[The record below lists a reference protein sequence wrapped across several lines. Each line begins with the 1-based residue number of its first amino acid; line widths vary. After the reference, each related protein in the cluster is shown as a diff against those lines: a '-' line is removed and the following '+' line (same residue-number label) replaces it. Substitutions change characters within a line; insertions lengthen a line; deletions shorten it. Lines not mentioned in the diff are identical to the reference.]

1 MLSMAERAQ
10 LRAAFT
16 DLLGNVV
23 AESAMTAY
31 PDGPDDLPVSRSEFR
46 ATSAELR
53 GEMSDLRSEVRA
65 TSAEL
70 RGEMADLRSELKTE
84 MADLR
89 SELKTDMAGLRSEL
103 KTEIGDLRDETR
115 TGFAEV
121 RVEMANL
128 ELRLEQKITAVSR
141 THLTT
146 MVGLQLTTIA
156 TVVALVVA
164 K

>member
-53 GEMSDLRSEVRA
+53 GELSDLRSEVRA

-70 RGEMADLRSELKTE
+70 RGEMSELRSELKTE

-89 SELKTDMAGLRSEL
+89 AELKTDMAEMRSEL
-103 KTEIGDLRDETR
+103 KTEIGEVR
-115 TGFAEV
+115 TGLADV
-121 RVEMANL
+121 RVDMANV
-128 ELRLEQKITAVSR
+128 ELRLEQKISAASR
-141 THLTT
+141 RQLTT

-156 TVVALVVA
+156 TVVALVLA